1 MSVDLSLIL
10 PNECY
15 DIWDNSLA
23 TKVFYK
29 KIEEIAEGGER
40 RLLRTSV
47 SIIQTLLIGEGS
59 ALLRR
64 TQKTQK
70 T

>member
-15 DIWDNSLA
+15 DIWDNALA

-29 KIEEIAEGGER
+29 KIEEIAEYFGGR
-40 RLLRTSV
+40 DV
-47 SIIQTLLIGEGS
+47 C
-59 ALLRR
+59 
-64 TQKTQK
+64 
-70 T
+70 